1 MQLIHAVRLIRCRC
15 PKVQCRPDKKTRRN
29 SAQLLQSQSALMSAI
44 STNPSQC
51 RCLLNASTRARRSPP
66 VQCQQAQNEPGMS
79 RRGLLASGLLAAVAL
94 PSKAQAAGLELPQLP
109 KLQPPDPT
117 KTGGAANRKKLA
129 DAEDTFQNSDLLKR
143 MKVRR
148 ALMHALH
155 QSLCKALIVAVCR
168 SAHRPT
174 QDRIVL
180 SSRCVP
186 FFCSSL
192 RLHTAVMPVHCH
204 M

>member
-1 MQLIHAVRLIRCRC
+1 
-15 PKVQCRPDKKTRRN
+15 
-29 SAQLLQSQSALMSAI
+29 MSAI
-44 STNPSQC
+44 SANPSQC
-51 RCLLNASTRARRSPP
+51 RCLLNASTRARRSPS
-66 VQCQQAQNEPGMS
+66 VQCQQAQNEPGIS
-79 RRGLLASGLLAAVAL
+79 RRGLLASGLLVAVAL
-94 PSKAQAAGLELPQLP
+94 PSKAQALGLELPQLP

-155 QSLCKALIVAVCR
+155 QSLCKALIAVCR

-180 SSRCVP
+180 SSRFVP
-186 FFCSSL
+186 LFCSSL
-192 RLHTAVMPVHCH
+192 CMHTAVMPVHCH
-204 M
+204 I